1 MGEARPRPAIT
12 IISRFANSELLGLS
26 ELVVMT
32 TRSAFIL
39 AAVVAGCAPQPS
51 QQALFQVADEW
62 VDQHGQ
68 CEEPARNR
76 GLADGCYLDTSINLG
91 PMPSQLYWHIDHFSD
106 VESAEAARSLQG
118 SVTVTFGNQVFLQ
131 TINDNP
137 SWRPSTGEHLGTV
150 GPLTVSGGADLTARL
165 MEATTSTPATISLH
179 APSGPKAIFQL
190 VGSACVET
198 PQGAR
203 RMGRHESLVIPRD
216 TPMQLQSSGQA
227 VSRSLILVIHPTDQP
242 WTDGKSAWVPKLLCK

>member
-1 MGEARPRPAIT
+1 MP
-12 IISRFANSELLGLS
+12 
-26 ELVVMT
+26 

-39 AAVVAGCAPQPS
+39 AAVVAGGASQPS
-51 QQALFQVADEW
+51 QQAPFKVADIR

-76 GLADGCYLDTSINLG
+76 GPADGCFWDASINLG
-91 PMPSQLYWHIDHFSD
+91 PMPSQLYWHIDRFSD
-106 VESAEAARSLQG
+106 VEGAEGARTLQG
-118 SVTVTFGNQVFLQ
+118 SVTVAFGNQVFLQ

-150 GPLTVSGGADLTARL
+150 GPLAVSGGSDLTARL
-165 MEATTSTPATISLH
+165 MEATTSTTAMISSNVV
-179 APSGPKAIFQL
+179 AGPEAIYQL

-198 PQGAR
+198 PQGR
-203 RMGRHESLVIPRD
+203 RRIGGDESLVIPRD

-242 WTDGKSAWVPKLLCK
+242 WTDGKSAWVPKLLCD

>member
-1 MGEARPRPAIT
+1 MP
-12 IISRFANSELLGLS
+12 
-26 ELVVMT
+26 

-39 AAVVAGCAPQPS
+39 AAVVAGCASQPS
-51 QQALFQVADEW
+51 QQALFQVADKS
-62 VDQHGQ
+62 VDQLGQ

-76 GLADGCYLDTSINLG
+76 VRADGCYWDTSINLG
-91 PMPSQLYWHIDHFSD
+91 PMPSQLYWHIDRFSD
-106 VESAEAARSLQG
+106 VESAEAARTLQG
-118 SVTVTFGNQVFLQ
+118 SVTVTFGDQVLLQ

-137 SWRPSTGEHLGTV
+137 SWRPTTGEHLGTV
-150 GPLTVSGGADLTARL
+150 GPLTVSGGPDLTARL
-165 MEATTSTPATISLH
+165 MEATTSTPAMISPH

-203 RMGRHESLVIPRD
+203 RMVGDESLVIPQD

-242 WTDGKSAWVPKLLCK
+242 WTDGMSAWVPKLLCK